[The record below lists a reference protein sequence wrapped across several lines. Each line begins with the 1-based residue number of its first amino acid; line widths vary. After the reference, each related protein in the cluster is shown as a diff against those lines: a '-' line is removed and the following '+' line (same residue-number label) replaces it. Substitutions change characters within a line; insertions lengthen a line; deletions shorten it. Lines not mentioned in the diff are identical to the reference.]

1 MAGRNGSS
9 VCSPDF
15 RRLWLAGT
23 TIAATVGGV
32 LVVGGVV
39 LAALA
44 VPAFLRYR
52 PPRRDSP
59 KSVGGARG
67 RDQA

>member
-1 MAGRNGSS
+1 VA
-9 VCSPDF
+9 
-15 RRLWLAGT
+15 
-23 TIAATVGGV
+23 IADVVHATGGGV
-32 LVVGGVV
+32 LVVVGVV

-44 VPAFLRYR
+44 VPAFCGIGH
-52 PPRRDSP
+52 PRRDSP